1 MISKKELLKRTG
13 ISYGQL
19 YRWKREELIPEE
31 WFHKTSAPTGQ
42 ETFFEE
48 DQILPRI
55 EKILELKDDFSIE
68 EMRRAFAV
76 SAKEG
81 EIETRRLFAVERLCT
96 EVINALAVGETVPVW
111 LAAYIGAFSRAEKEC
126 AVEKELLTHFP
137 LAEGMG
143 DGVTVFEHEGKRGVV
158 VGFGAMAFSSN
169 VRVVKHYSLAEEGA
183 DLLAQTKHGRIA

>member
-1 MISKKELLKRTG
+1 MLDNKTMFCYNKSVTMLQTLQGSKLFAYGGIMISKKELLKRTG

-76 SAKEG
+76 SA
-81 EIETRRLFAVERLCT
+81 
-96 EVINALAVGETVPVW
+96 VPRHPDRTHPC
-111 LAAYIGAFSRAEKEC
+111 AFYRK
-126 AVEKELLTHFP
+126 KHRFP
-137 LAEGMG
+137 LIFLFLCAIIE
-143 DGVTVFEHEGKRGVV
+143 K
-158 VGFGAMAFSSN
+158 N
-169 VRVVKHYSLAEEGA
+169 V
-183 DLLAQTKHGRIA
+183 DLSTFAS